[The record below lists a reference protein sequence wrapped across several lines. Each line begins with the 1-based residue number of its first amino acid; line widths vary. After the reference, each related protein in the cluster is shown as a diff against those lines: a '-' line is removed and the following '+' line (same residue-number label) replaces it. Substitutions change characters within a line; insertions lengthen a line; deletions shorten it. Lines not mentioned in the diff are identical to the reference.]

1 MDGHGQLRQR
11 LAASQAGAGLGRRRR
26 RRRIQGRRLQH
37 RRSVSPNTGCRRSQG
52 GDRCGKGGRSRSG
65 CRRRRATSGEAGVR
79 GRCSRRIA
87 DQGAARVAAG
97 EDATAVAREVVTAR
111 NVLKAGAREGMST
124 PLRRWAERRNMARYG
139 DPIGPTYEYYV
150 GQGKLPEQ
158 IIAGSG
164 RTANWINTLLRI
176 K

>member
-1 MDGHGQLRQR
+1 
-11 LAASQAGAGLGRRRR
+11 
-26 RRRIQGRRLQH
+26 
-37 RRSVSPNTGCRRSQG
+37 
-52 GDRCGKGGRSRSG
+52 
-65 CRRRRATSGEAGVR
+65 
-79 GRCSRRIA
+79 
-87 DQGAARVAAG
+87 
-97 EDATAVAREVVTAR
+97 
-111 NVLKAGAREGMST
+111 MST